1 MRTTYTS
8 SKHEYVQASRMY
20 STSNREV
27 FKPDAPVRVYTD
39 SKANFQM
46 HLMQVKFGAS
56 FKHLSQHIN
65 MYFKQ
70 KEMSASCG
78 AGQAVVVPAL
88 RKPLTGVPKQAQTQN
103 GFEAKE
109 AGEPIRVRY
118 PSINQS
124 EELPLASGYPGLQLF
139 HTSSLVTKF
148 GEGYSYVASHIN
160 SVFSK
165 QVCTEVSSSE
175 GIRGRTR
182 TISQAVAKS
191 QRTNINQNVPRETG
205 PTHLAA
211 TVDVNN
217 TDVCGSMEEGYL
229 HFARHINRYFGAKV
243 TDNIKELPHQQGKAS
258 DKHQLSY
265 SADQK
270 SCAASQDSLPLRPKS
285 LFHMSNLTTHFG
297 ENYAY
302 MATHINRYFKSTADE
317 EMERDLYSGQSGST
331 LEKPA
336 SFFLGL
342 LKPSSIQ
349 SLLGTYLGRAS
360 SSPTTVDP
368 PQDRVVSHAPA
379 KCFHT
384 VSCMHNQDSFK

>member
-8 SKHEYVQASRMY
+8 SKHEAKVCYVQASRMY

-27 FKPDAPVRVYTD
+27 LKPDAPVRVYTD

-46 HLMQVKFGAS
+46 HLMQVNFGAS

-70 KEMSASCG
+70 KKMSASCG
-78 AGQAVVVPAL
+78 AGQAQ
-88 RKPLTGVPKQAQTQN
+88 KQAQTQN

-109 AGEPIRVRY
+109 AGEPIRVQY
-118 PSINQS
+118 PSISQP
-124 EELPLASGYPGLQLF
+124 EELPLASGYPGLHLF

-160 SVFSK
+160 SVFAK

-182 TISQAVAKS
+182 TISQTVAKS
-191 QRTNINQNVPRETG
+191 QRTNINQNVPRETS
-205 PTHLAA
+205 PTHLKA
-211 TVDVNN
+211 TVDGNN
-217 TDVCGSMEEGYL
+217 NDVCGSMEEGYL

-243 TDNIKELPHQQGKAS
+243 TDNVKELPHQQGKAS
-258 DKHQLSY
+258 DKHPLSY
-265 SADQK
+265 SVDQK

-317 EMERDLYSGQSGST
+317 EMERDPYSGQSGST

-342 LKPSSIQ
+342 LNPSSIQ
-349 SLLGTYLGRAS
+349 SLLGTYLGRPS

-368 PQDRVVSHAPA
+368 AQDRVVSHAPA
-379 KCFHT
+379 KCFHI
-384 VSCMHNQDSFK
+384 MHAQPGSF